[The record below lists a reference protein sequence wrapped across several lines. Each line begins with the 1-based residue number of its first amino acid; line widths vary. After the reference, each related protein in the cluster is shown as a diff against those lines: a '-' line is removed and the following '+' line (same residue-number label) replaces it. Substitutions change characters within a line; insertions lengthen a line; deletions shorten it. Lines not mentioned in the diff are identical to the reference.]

1 MSLRRATT
9 YFLFW
14 TVLVSATPALGQNP
28 RLLWL
33 DPAGN
38 PSEEEIWRI
47 HECGFSGVVFPAFL
61 EGETRYPSRLLPAA
75 VETTGLEAALDS
87 CRRLGL
93 SIGVYFQCF
102 IHGGDRT
109 LDTHLASRYAEWI
122 SYRDDGFSFLAA
134 LDKSPTLAA
143 GVDGVFFD
151 PGIPRFRELLIGLLS
166 ETQVTFDPDWVIL
179 DQVRYPIPDP
189 RFAEVGRRDQP
200 FGFHPAAR
208 TAFQSEWGVDPASI
222 AAGKMEETKAAEL
235 AKEWSNF
242 RTRLLD
248 EFLVSARE
256 MLQRNNP
263 RCRLAVAGY
272 PDPRLAREVGLQD
285 WPAWIRNGLVEAAIL
300 PDNGT
305 GAQTSEGLDLLPY
318 DLRERVWLSG
328 GIPGTSSDTFSL
340 EASLTGLT
348 RGKGVLLFSAGP
360 IEEGAVAT
368 FQSSWRESEAV
379 PLVYRAQE
387 NEPVEP
393 PIEPSVETK
402 ANPAPPSSDS
412 TAIVA
417 LYGFEP
423 DQPPFAG
430 LTQNQTVESLKA
442 LGFNAVFG
450 GSQDPSMRLALD
462 VGGIKRFEEFPLFVG
477 ERNWTRRPE
486 SQPIAKNGK
495 ALKKSEWYAPV
506 CPNQPWLRTER
517 LERLLRFVMERELQ
531 GVWLDFIRYPLF
543 WEEVPPYPAETCFC
557 PECLKQFQAVTGTI
571 VEGNETW
578 EKADWILANKDA
590 EWRRWRADSILEY
603 VQIVKDEV
611 KKISPNTLVG
621 AFVLPYTEEEYE
633 GALYRI
639 AGQDLKGFANHVD
652 VLSPMLYFHQ
662 LGKPPE
668 WVADRVASLS
678 RNLGCPV
685 LPIVQCYDQP
695 TPLPPAAM
703 EAAIK
708 NSLTAPSNGTIL
720 FSQRHLE
727 SGGKWDA
734 IKQILGREN

>member
-1 MSLRRATT
+1 MCLLAALAMT
-9 YFLFW
+9 L
-14 TVLVSATPALGQNP
+14 PAQGQNP

-61 EGETRYPSRLLPAA
+61 EGETRYPSRLLPAT
-75 VETTGLEAALDS
+75 VETTGLRVTVDA

-109 LDTHLASRYAEWI
+109 LGAHLAGRYPEWI
-122 SYRDDGFSFLAA
+122 SYRADGFSFLAA

-166 ETQVTFDPDWVIL
+166 ETQEAFDPDWVIL

-200 FGFHPAAR
+200 FGYHPAAR
-208 TAFQSEWGVDPASI
+208 TAFQSEWGVDPASLSI
-222 AAGKMEETKAAEL
+222 GKMEEAKAAEL
-235 AKEWSNF
+235 TKEWKNF
-242 RTRLLD
+242 RTALLD
-248 EFLVSARE
+248 RFLLSARE

-285 WPAWIRNGLVEAAIL
+285 WPAWIRRGLVEAVIL

-305 GAQTSEGLDLLPY
+305 GAQTSDGLDLLPY

-328 GIPGTSSDTFSL
+328 ALPGAGNETLSL
-340 EASLTGLT
+340 ESTVADLT
-348 RGKGVLLFSAGP
+348 RGKGVLLFGSGP
-360 IEEGAVAT
+360 IDEGAVET
-368 FQSSWRESEAV
+368 FQSSWRESDAV
-379 PLVYRAQE
+379 PLVYRAQDNTPDEVPEEPAAPSRE
-387 NEPVEP
+387 N
-393 PIEPSVETK
+393 PIQPETE
-402 ANPAPPSSDS
+402 
-412 TAIVA
+412 TAQIVA

-423 DQPPFAG
+423 DKPPFAG
-430 LTQNQTVESLKA
+430 LTQNQAVERLKA

-462 VGGIKRFEEFPLFVG
+462 VGGIKRFAEFPLFVG

-506 CPNQPWLRTER
+506 CPNQPWLRTEK
-517 LERLLRFVMERELQ
+517 LERLLRYVMERELQ

-543 WEEVPPYPAETCFC
+543 WEEVPPFPAETCFC
-557 PECLKQFQAVTGTI
+557 PECLKQFRAATGTI

-578 EKADWILANKDA
+578 EKAEWILANKDA

-603 VQIVKDEV
+603 VQIVRDEV
-611 KKISPNTLVG
+611 KKIAPNTLVG
-621 AFVLPYTEEEYE
+621 AFVLPYTEEEND

-639 AGQDLKGFANHVD
+639 AGQDLKGFAERVD

-662 LGKPPE
+662 LGKTPE

-703 EAAIK
+703 EAAIR
-708 NSLTAPSNGTIL
+708 NSLAAPSNGTIL

-727 SGGKWDA
+727 TGGKWEA
-734 IKQILGREN
+734 VRSILGRGN